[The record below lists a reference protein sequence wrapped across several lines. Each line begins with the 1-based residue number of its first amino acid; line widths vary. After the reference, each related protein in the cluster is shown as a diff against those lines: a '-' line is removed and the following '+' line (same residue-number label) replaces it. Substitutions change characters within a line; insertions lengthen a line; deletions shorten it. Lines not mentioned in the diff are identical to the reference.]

1 MEEGL
6 RLAYL
11 AAMDIP
17 VWLLRGSEPAP
28 VSGEE
33 QPLPEAQPS
42 ARERAAPV
50 AADTGPARL
59 ARDLLGADSTP
70 RGAVMRASPPER
82 AGATPR
88 AASRPAAEPQPSL
101 LLVEAGRFLFI
112 EASSDAGGDRRAV
125 ELIGAIALALGGE
138 TVAPRVQRFDLQA
151 LGALADRAQA
161 RDVLLGRL
169 TKLGESQTFEHVVLL
184 GQRPAAVLLGWDETR
199 FAGRIAR
206 VQRVPGLEPGVLV
219 TLSCAQ
225 MLADAGRKREVWQ
238 ELSAARARHDA

>member
-28 VSGEE
+28 VFAEE
-33 QPLPEAQPS
+33 QSLPEEPPP
-42 ARERAAPV
+42 RERTAAVP
-50 AADTGPARL
+50 AAARL
-59 ARDLLGADSTP
+59 ARELLGADSTP
-70 RGAVMRASPPER
+70 RGAVTRATPPER
-82 AGATPR
+82 PGAAP
-88 AASRPAAEPQPSL
+88 RPAAEPQPSL

-112 EASSDAGGDRRAV
+112 EATGDAGGDRRAV
-125 ELIGAIALALGGE
+125 ELIGALALALGGE
-138 TVAPRVQRFDLQA
+138 PVAPRVQRLDLQA

-184 GQRPAAVLLGWDETR
+184 GQRPAAVLLGWDESR
-199 FAGRIAR
+199 FAERIAR

-225 MLADAGRKREVWQ
+225 MLADTGLKRGVWQ
-238 ELSAARARHDA
+238 ELSAARARHDG

>member
-33 QPLPEAQPS
+33 QPLPEEQPPP
-42 ARERAAPV
+42 RERTAPV
-50 AADTGPARL
+50 AVAARL

-70 RGAVMRASPPER
+70 RGAATRTAPPER

-88 AASRPAAEPQPSL
+88 AAPRPAAEPQPSL

-112 EASSDAGGDRRAV
+112 EASSDAGGDRRAA
-125 ELIGAIALALGGE
+125 ELIGALALALGGE
-138 TVAPRVQRFDLQA
+138 PVAPRVQRFDLQA

-199 FAGRIAR
+199 FAERIAR

>member
-33 QPLPEAQPS
+33 QPLPEAQPPP
-42 ARERAAPV
+42 RERTAPV
-50 AADTGPARL
+50 AAAARL
-59 ARDLLGADSTP
+59 ARDLLGADGPP
-70 RGAVMRASPPER
+70 RGAVTRAAPPER

-88 AASRPAAEPQPSL
+88 AAPRPAAEPQPSL

-112 EASSDAGGDRRAV
+112 EASSDDGGDRRAA
-125 ELIGAIALALGGE
+125 ELIGALALALGGE
-138 TVAPRVQRFDLQA
+138 PVAPRVQRFDLQA

-199 FAGRIAR
+199 FAERIAR

-219 TLSCAQ
+219 TLSCTQ

>member
-11 AAMDIP
+11 AAMDVP

-28 VSGEE
+28 VLGEE
-33 QPLPEAQPS
+33 PPP
-42 ARERAAPV
+42 ARERTAPV

-59 ARDLLGADSTP
+59 ARELLGEDSVP
-70 RGAVMRASPPER
+70 RTGATRATTPER
-82 AGATPR
+82 TGAPARTAPR
-88 AASRPAAEPQPSL
+88 VAVQPQPSL
-101 LLVEAGRFLFI
+101 LLVEAGRYLFI
-112 EASSDAGGDRRAV
+112 EASSEQGGDRRVV
-125 ELIGAIALALGGE
+125 ELIGALALAFGGE
-138 TVAPRVQRFDLQA
+138 PVAPRVQRLDLQA
-151 LGALADRAQA
+151 LGALADRAQG

-169 TKLGESQTFEHVVLL
+169 ARLGESQTVEHVVLL
-184 GQRPAAVLLGWDETR
+184 GERPAAVLLGWDEAR

-225 MLADAGRKREVWQ
+225 MLADSGLKRAVWQ
-238 ELSAARARHDA
+238 ELCAARERHDA